1 MIESNHPA
9 QEGAH
14 MLRKKKSLLDRAVD
28 SASDAVDAARPVIES
43 AVTQVRDL
51 SKDAA
56 DQAKVIAK
64 DTSTKA
70 GPLLA
75 DTKVLA
81 SEIAEATREVAI
93 PKAKTAAAAGVAGA
107 ATLAASGKDL
117 AAAKVAEVKGEPEQK
132 KGSKVRKLLI
142 FGALAAAAGFAYNK
156 LRGSGQADNWQS
168 SYTPPASAGTS
179 STTSATSATS
189 AAGGAHLAPGVGP
202 DEPIAGDDPMA
213 RLAAEQ
219 GAAGDD
225 PGGASPD
232 EAIAD
237 AVEEPHAVTTPDDPA
252 DVVEVEEQAK
262 KK

>member
-1 MIESNHPA
+1 
-9 QEGAH
+9 

-189 AAGGAHLAPGVGP
+189 TAGGAHLAPGVGP

>member
-1 MIESNHPA
+1 
-9 QEGAH
+9 
-14 MLRKKKSLLDRAVD
+14 
-28 SASDAVDAARPVIES
+28 
-43 AVTQVRDL
+43 VRDL

>member
-1 MIESNHPA
+1 
-9 QEGAH
+9 

-189 AAGGAHLAPGVGP
+189 AVGGAHLAPGVGP

>member
-1 MIESNHPA
+1 
-9 QEGAH
+9 

>member
-1 MIESNHPA
+1 
-9 QEGAH
+9 

-43 AVTQVRDL
+43 AVIQVRDL